1 MIAFVM
7 DPIGNSPPSS
17 PRQPISPVQ
26 SPDPVT
32 DAAAA
37 NGGDQLSFDNKLM
50 ALCSTYKVSLDLTRV
65 AIKLE
70 EKTPCWSPSPKKMWS
85 ESPIKLATN
94 VLLALEEIEEPNKS
108 TYMQLIS
115 ERYDDFKADAAAA
128 LESAQ
133 KEQLLAPS

>member
-1 MIAFVM
+1 MIVI
-7 DPIGNSPPSS
+7 DPFGNSSPSS

-26 SPDPVT
+26 SPDSVT
-32 DAAAA
+32 DAAAS
-37 NGGDQLSFDNKLM
+37 NGGDELSFDNKLM

-70 EKTPCWSPSPKKMWS
+70 EKTPCWSPSPTKMRS
-85 ESPIKLATN
+85 ESPIQLATN
-94 VLLALEEIEEPNKS
+94 VLLDLEEIEEPDKS

-115 ERYDDFKADAAAA
+115 ERYDAFKAEAAAA

-133 KEQLLAPS
+133 KEQLLAPA